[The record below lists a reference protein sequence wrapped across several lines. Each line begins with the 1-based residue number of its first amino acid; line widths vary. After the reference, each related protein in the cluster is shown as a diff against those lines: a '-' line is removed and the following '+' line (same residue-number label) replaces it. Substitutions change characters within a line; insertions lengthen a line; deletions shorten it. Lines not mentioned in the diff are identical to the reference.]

1 MTSDDQH
8 DRFDPMTGQPIDHLA
23 APAEPTTAATHRV
36 DRADR
41 DGIAPPGQTHADYD
55 RRRTTPEPRD
65 HILDLPQARSLTVE
79 QRIAA
84 KARARD
90 AATISVHLPELDETV
105 RVVPRSFDRVLAD
118 VSLTGLIT
126 PAAQRSFLE
135 AARKLEAMDPDEQ
148 VRLGEDMD
156 EVLQK
161 LGIGGSQDFFMALS
175 KTYPIACM
183 VDPRCVPT
191 VDDITGPGQIA
202 LTMLS
207 HEDRAAIV
215 NACFTEQRQRATAMA
230 PFPDQAATA

>member
-1 MTSDDQH
+1 MTSD
-8 DRFDPMTGQPIDHLA
+8 DRFDPMTGQPITRPADH
-23 APAEPTTAATHRV
+23 PTEATHRING
-36 DRADR
+36 DD
-41 DGIAPPGQTHADYD
+41 IAAPGQPHADYD
-55 RRRTTPEPRD
+55 RKRTTPEPRD
-65 HILDLPQARSLTVE
+65 HILDLPQARSMTVE

-84 KARARD
+84 KSRARD

-135 AARKLEAMDPDEQ
+135 AARTLEAMDPDEQ
-148 VRLGEDMD
+148 VRLGEDVD

-161 LGIGGSQDFFMALS
+161 LGIGGSQDFFMALA

-191 VDDITGPGQIA
+191 EADITGPGQIA